1 MVWCN
6 LNTTVYICKN
16 GEAKKENFKYPIKDW
31 LSLMMDKLNNEKKK
45 GLTDMHGLNNSNN
58 IQGKSIFFYS

>member
-31 LSLMMDKLNNEKKK
+31 LSLMMDKLNNEEKKRS
-45 GLTDMHGLNNSNN
+45 DRYAWSE
-58 IQGKSIFFYS
+58 